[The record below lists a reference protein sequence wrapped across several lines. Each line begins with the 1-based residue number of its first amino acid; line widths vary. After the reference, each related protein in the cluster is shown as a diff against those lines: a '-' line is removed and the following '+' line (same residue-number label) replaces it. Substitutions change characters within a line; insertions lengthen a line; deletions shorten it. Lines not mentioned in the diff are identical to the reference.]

1 MPCFVFL
8 ELAIS
13 AHPIDWWNM
22 MLGIMTGTLSSIL
35 TGLFLSLISSNLCS
49 FAEVNEKHEIGDSH
63 DSGYEDGCLQG
74 CGC

>member
-1 MPCFVFL
+1 
-8 ELAIS
+8 
-13 AHPIDWWNM
+13 

-35 TGLFLSLISSNLCS
+35 TGLSLSLISSNLCS
-49 FAEVNEKHEIGDSH
+49 FAEVDDKREIRDSH